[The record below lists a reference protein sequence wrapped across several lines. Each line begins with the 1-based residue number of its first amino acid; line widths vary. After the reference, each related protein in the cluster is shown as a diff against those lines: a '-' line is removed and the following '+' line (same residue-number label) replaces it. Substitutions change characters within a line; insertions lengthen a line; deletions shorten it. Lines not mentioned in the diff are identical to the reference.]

1 MKSRYVNKNG
11 LVFDNETG
19 KKMYPVGMWRTN
31 SHVFYN
37 YNDICYN
44 EYMENPADKTESK
57 FDQSQV
63 ILGLFEHN
71 PQINGVVYAY
81 YEDYRKM
88 RDIIEA
94 YRYRHAGKL

>member
-1 MKSRYVNKNG
+1 MKSRYTNKDG

-19 KKMYPVGMWRTN
+19 KKMYPVGRWKTY

-44 EYMENPADKTESK
+44 EYMENPTDKTESK

-71 PQINGVVYAY
+71 PQSNGVVYAY

-88 RDIIEA
+88 KDIIEA
-94 YRYRHAGKL
+94 YRYRHGGKI